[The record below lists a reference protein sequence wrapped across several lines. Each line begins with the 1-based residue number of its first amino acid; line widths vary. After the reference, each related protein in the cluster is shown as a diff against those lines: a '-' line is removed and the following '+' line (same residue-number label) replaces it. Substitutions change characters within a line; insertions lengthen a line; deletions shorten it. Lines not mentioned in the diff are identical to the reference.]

1 MLKSVFF
8 LGGLLLLSRR
18 FLSVVENEV
27 KLVHGAR
34 HDLVIEIEK
43 DYIYF
48 EKQYTKSNFGIV
60 FDFDFLFS
68 NLDISICCTWWEKF
82 LTSNF
87 VFLHFPSEPCSSLTV
102 QSTTAQIDDDEIS
115 LTQKHNKCNHDNEQK
130 DISHFPWGHISTL
143 LYVTW
148 CSGLR
153 SGPTV
158 TAHPAQPT
166 V

>member
-1 MLKSVFF
+1 MLKSGFF

-60 FDFDFLFS
+60 FDFVFLFS
-68 NLDISICCTWWEKF
+68 
-82 LTSNF
+82 
-87 VFLHFPSEPCSSLTV
+87 
-102 QSTTAQIDDDEIS
+102 
-115 LTQKHNKCNHDNEQK
+115 
-130 DISHFPWGHISTL
+130 
-143 LYVTW
+143 
-148 CSGLR
+148 R
-153 SGPTV
+153 S
-158 TAHPAQPT
+158 
-166 V
+166 

>member
-68 NLDISICCTWWEKF
+68 NLDISICCTWCEKF

-102 QSTTAQIDDDEIS
+102 QSTTA
-115 LTQKHNKCNHDNEQK
+115 
-130 DISHFPWGHISTL
+130 
-143 LYVTW
+143 
-148 CSGLR
+148 
-153 SGPTV
+153 
-158 TAHPAQPT
+158 
-166 V
+166 